1 MGNGYAIPASDPLDE
16 LRQILQDA
24 RRRLREIEALDG
36 SQIYNT
42 VQDLKNL
49 IDGLLDQVDGNFSGN
64 LTVGG
69 TASIAGTSTVAAINS
84 LATYSRNVTGAGSY
98 RVMYVNLD
106 GSIGYVPS
114 SKRVKRD
121 ITPAEVDTDS
131 ILSIALRHFRY
142 KAAVEQLGDDAP
154 IELGVIAEEVDALGL
169 GWLVDYSAEGTVEGF
184 KYDRLALA
192 LLGVVQSMSAR
203 LDAAGI

>member
-1 MGNGYAIPASDPLDE
+1 MGGYVVPAADALDQ

-42 VQDLKNL
+42 VQDLQNL
-49 IDGLLDQVDGNFSGN
+49 INGLLEQVDGNFSGT

-69 TASIAGTSTVAAINS
+69 TSTLAAINS
-84 LATYSRNVTGAGSY
+84 LTTYSRNVTGSGSY
-98 RVMYVNLD
+98 RVVYVNLD

-114 SKRVKRD
+114 SRLVKTD
-121 ITPAEVDTDS
+121 IAPAKVDTDA
-131 ILSIALRHFRY
+131 ILAIPLQHFRY
-142 KAAVEQLGDDAP
+142 RAAVEQMGTEAP
-154 IELGVIAEEVDALGL
+154 LETGVIAEEVDALGL
-169 GWLVDYSAEGTVEGF
+169 GWLIDYSTDGAVEGF

-192 LLGVVQSMSAR
+192 LLGVVQSMNSR